1 MIQINGVFEVTHLN
15 VCWEASR
22 CPPTLVMLA
31 LWADVKTTCIT
42 CLTPADPERTADPDR
57 TADPNWLIRETS
69 VTLFFQLSLVV
80 SGGRK
85 IFKCNCSRR
94 KSDWGIKQFSMLENV
109 SYKYWVHGW
118 TGTWQ
123 STLYIA
129 DYMVLTPYLIFTVLL
144 KTKIK
149 YIYNIY
155 IMYV

>member
-42 CLTPADPERTADPDR
+42 YLTPADPERTADPDR

-94 KSDWGIKQFSMLENV
+94 KSDWRIKQFNMLENV
-109 SYKYWVHGW
+109 WVHGW

-144 KTKIK
+144 KTQIK

-155 IMYV
+155 IYNICII